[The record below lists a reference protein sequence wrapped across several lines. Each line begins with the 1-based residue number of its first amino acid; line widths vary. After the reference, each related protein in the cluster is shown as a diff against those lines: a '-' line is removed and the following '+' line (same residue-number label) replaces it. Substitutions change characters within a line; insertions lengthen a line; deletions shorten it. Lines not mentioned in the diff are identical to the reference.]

1 MFGEEGF
8 WNVLSWWFVEV
19 VDKIW
24 RFYRLWYL
32 KLVYECIYLFRISG
46 WLLSISGIVVM
57 VLWWYVFI
65 WFVFM

>member
-8 WNVLSWWFVEV
+8 WNILSWWSVEV

-46 WLLSISGIVVM
+46 WLLSISDIVVM

>member
-46 WLLSISGIVVM
+46 WLLSISDIVVM